1 MQSKRDEDLF
11 VLDTDRKDT
20 AASNKARHEAKAKE
34 DSKKRKHEYSALEMR
49 KIQKVLNTHG
59 KEGAIALAERGKA
72 RLGEKRIKKHMKSS
86 ASNTPTFDLWNHEK
100 SESPT
105 SPQGDKKVASDPN
118 FDKPTNSPARLSKKQ
133 IKAFEQAK
141 ANAPPQLAVEVA
153 HPGQSYRPD
162 REHHQESI
170 GEALAI
176 EIRRN
181 EAVEYKATPISE
193 GMSEITRDIL
203 VASDFE
209 EDSSDDDDDDEK
221 EEINNAVTTRI
232 IKREGKLTRAQRN
245 KQKRM
250 KAEEVSLKKRRLKK
264 QFLHEANEVQVK
276 KKAMQRAVEEQRK
289 YRAEIAVLKSE
300 KKAQPLGKDVWT
312 KSSEKDP
319 ISAPSLPV
327 ALTEELNFTKD
338 GRNVGGGL
346 RTVTPKGSL
355 VTDRIES
362 MVTRKMIVKKREGR
376 RIVQGKR
383 RPKRRGAQGTE
394 YLLV

>member
-1 MQSKRDEDLF
+1 MQSKRNEDLF

-20 AASNKARHEAKAKE
+20 AASNKARREAKAKE

-49 KIQKVLNTHG
+49 KIQKVLNIHG

-72 RLGEKRIKKHMKSS
+72 GLGEKRIRKHMKSS

-100 SESPT
+100 SESPN
-105 SPQGDKKVASDPN
+105 QKVASDPK

-141 ANAPPQLAVEVA
+141 ANAPPKLAVEVA

-162 REHHQESI
+162 REQHQESI

-193 GMSEITRDIL
+193 GMSAITRDIL
-203 VASDFE
+203 VASDFD
-209 EDSSDDDDDDEK
+209 EDSSDDDDDEK
-221 EEINNAVTTRI
+221 EEINDAVTTRI

-245 KQKRM
+245 KQKRV
-250 KAEEVSLKKRRLKK
+250 KAEEVSLKKRRLQK
-264 QFLHEANEVQVK
+264 QFLHEANEVHVK
-276 KKAMQRAVEEQRK
+276 RKAMQRAVEEQRQG
-289 YRAEIAVLKSE
+289 RAEIAVLKSE
-300 KKAQPLGKDVWT
+300 KEAQPLGKDVWT

-338 GRNVGGGL
+338 GRIGGGGL

-362 MVTRKMIVKKREGR
+362 MVMRKMIVKKREGR